1 MKKVLGV
8 YQSGEGEFVDK
19 NTGQLITYD
28 SIMIWYV
35 TDEIPANISDRVNG
49 SIAYC
54 EKLKRKEVRLLNS
67 PSGDWFDLV
76 GAEVEFLYSKDKD
89 GNPKISGVFV
99 QEIP

>member
-19 NTGQLITYD
+19 KTGQLVTYD

-54 EKLKRKEVRLLNS
+54 EKLKRKEVRL
-67 PSGDWFDLV
+67 
-76 GAEVEFLYSKDKD
+76 
-89 GNPKISGVFV
+89 
-99 QEIP
+99 